1 MTTCQVFTRVNGPCL
16 DTRTDHGGPEL
27 RPPSCGLR
35 QCGCPPSASPSARSP
50 GSVTQGT
57 VWKALELHRER
68 GVSTSPPELPSPLP
82 PSPRVVSRP
91 EPEPEPP
98 APEPPP
104 LEVPEGS
111 RLTPDRFYAHV
122 VDELEQDIIQ
132 ARAGSYFNAIAAL
145 RPRQVSAFEMM
156 STARAG
162 TDELEGLTEAE
173 LIESLRNDLTL
184 LPPELREEILTPQPP
199 VVQLDGV
206 QGAG

>member
-1 MTTCQVFTRVNGPCL
+1 MCLGMTTPVGST
-16 DTRTDHGGPEL
+16 L
-27 RPPSCGLR
+27 RSF
-35 QCGCPPSASPSARSP
+35 
-50 GSVTQGT
+50 
-57 VWKALELHRER
+57 
-68 GVSTSPPELPSPLP
+68 
-82 PSPRVVSRP
+82 
-91 EPEPEPP
+91 
-98 APEPPP
+98 
-104 LEVPEGS
+104 VPEGS

-145 RPRQVSAFEMM
+145 RARQVSAFEMM

-184 LPPELREEILTPQPP
+184 LPPELREEILTPQAP

-206 QGAG
+206 RGAG